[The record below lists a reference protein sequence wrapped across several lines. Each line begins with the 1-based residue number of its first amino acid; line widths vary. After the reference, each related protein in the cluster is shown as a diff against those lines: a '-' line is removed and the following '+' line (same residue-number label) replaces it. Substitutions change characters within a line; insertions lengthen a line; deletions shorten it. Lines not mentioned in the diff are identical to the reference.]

1 MFILG
6 EKTASMPPGYPG
18 EENLWAAGFRLVV
31 EEETWDFRL
40 ISRQHGAN
48 SVLIMALVV
57 MGDKNV

>member
-1 MFILG
+1 
-6 EKTASMPPGYPG
+6 MPPGYPG

-40 ISRQHGAN
+40 ILRQHGAN
-48 SVLIMALVV
+48 SVLLMALVV